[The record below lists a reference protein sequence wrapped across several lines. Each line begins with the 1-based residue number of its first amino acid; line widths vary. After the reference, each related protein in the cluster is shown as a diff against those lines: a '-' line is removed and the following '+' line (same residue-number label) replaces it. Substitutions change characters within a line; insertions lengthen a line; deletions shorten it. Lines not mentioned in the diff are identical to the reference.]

1 MPEDGD
7 TAGEEVGTPPEM
19 GLGNPNSADNLA
31 AMNAAADA
39 AIAEVRAD
47 LAALGPSP
55 TSMGYLG
62 VDGPT
67 PIRGAFATG
76 AVATGAAARGP
87 VQWPGAVAFT
97 TWALR
102 RGEVPPSFAQEY
114 PGNPP
119 PPADMY
125 PTSSPTGRL
134 VPYQPE
140 NGQFARSLYTSMGV
154 PARLM
159 PRGLGE
165 QSSEAD
171 EAVVGTGMLPPSV
184 LQEVGDLSPQRR
196 MERLMGE
203 ITDQLSNALLHTN
216 LLQLHSREALA
227 SEMDSMEE
235 ALRWLVAMGDDL
247 ANAYSRADPA
257 GDDAPESVPVE
268 ETPRRTR
275 FSMIALPR
283 KEDQAE

>member
-1 MPEDGD
+1 MPEDED
-7 TAGEEVGTPPEM
+7 TTSEEVGTQPEM

-31 AMNAAADA
+31 AMDA
-39 AIAEVRAD
+39 AVDAAVAEVRAN
-47 LAALGPSP
+47 LAALRHSP
-55 TSMGYLG
+55 TSMGYLV

-67 PIRGAFATG
+67 PVRGALATD
-76 AVATGAAARGP
+76 AAARGP
-87 VQWPGAVAFT
+87 VEWPGAVAFT

-119 PPADMY
+119 PPADTY

-134 VPYQPE
+134 VPYQLE
-140 NGQFARSLYTSMGV
+140 NERFARRMYTSMGV
-154 PARLM
+154 PTRYMA
-159 PRGLGE
+159 RGLGE

-171 EAVVGTGMLPPSV
+171 EAVVGTGMFPPSV

-196 MERLMGE
+196 VEFLMNE
-203 ITDQLSNALLHTN
+203 ITSYLSNALLHTPR
-216 LLQLHSREALA
+216 LQLFSREALA
-227 SEMDSMEE
+227 SEMASMEE
-235 ALRWLVAMGDDL
+235 ALRWLDTMRDDL
-247 ANAYSRADPA
+247 ANAYSRADLA

-268 ETPRRTR
+268 ETPRRSR